1 MLFIFRNISRSSGFI
16 DSDTTVSP
24 YDQAM
29 DLSQH
34 IPAAAD
40 FCATRR
46 QFLNR
51 FGMGFGALSLAS
63 ILGPNAATSAHA
75 SASLSPLAPKQ
86 PHFTATA
93 KRVIHIFTQGGP
105 SHIDTWDPKPEM
117 IKYVG
122 QDVPLIGG
130 MPLPPQ
136 YKFTKMGQSGVE
148 VSELFP
154 KIGESIDDI
163 AVIRSMKTDIP
174 AHEFATV
181 MMNTGSGRLVKPSVG
196 SWALYGL
203 GSENQNLP
211 GFVAIGGGL
220 GGATN
225 WRSAF
230 LPGAFQ
236 GTLVSTVSAP
246 AEKIIANIKSYHAS
260 LGEQRRQLDLL
271 KALNDQ
277 HSEQIN
283 RESALEARIQSF
295 ELAFNMQTEAMDVFD
310 VSKEPASIREMYGD
324 SETGRR
330 MLVAR
335 RLVENG
341 VRFVQV
347 WAGGWDHHTDVKGNL
362 AKQAEAVD
370 QPVGALLKDLKQRG
384 MLKDTLVVWGG
395 EFGRTPR
402 HDKGA
407 RGEPGR
413 DHHNKAFC
421 TWMAGGG
428 VKGGQAYGATDD
440 FGYDVVENKVHVH
453 DLHAT
458 MLHLLGFDH
467 EKLTYR
473 YNGRDFRL
481 TDVYGS
487 VVKAL
492 LA

>member
-1 MLFIFRNISRSSGFI
+1 M
-16 DSDTTVSP
+16 
-24 YDQAM
+24 A
-29 DLSQH
+29 
-34 IPAAAD
+34 
-40 FCATRR
+40 
-46 QFLNR
+46 
-51 FGMGFGALSLAS
+51 
-63 ILGPNAATSAHA
+63 
-75 SASLSPLAPKQ
+75 
-86 PHFTATA
+86 
-93 KRVIHIFTQGGP
+93 
-105 SHIDTWDPKPEM
+105 
-117 IKYVG
+117 KYVG
-122 QDVPLIGG
+122 QDLSQIGG
-130 MPLPPQ
+130 LPLPSQ
-136 YKFTKMGQSGVE
+136 SNFQKRGQSGIE
-148 VSELFP
+148 VSDLFP
-154 KIGESIDDI
+154 KIGDHIDDI
-163 AVIRSMKTDIP
+163 AVIRSMTTDIP
-174 AHEFATV
+174 AHDFATL

-196 SWALYGL
+196 SWTLYGL

-211 GFVAIGGGL
+211 GFVALGGGL

-230 LPGAFQ
+230 LPGAYQ

-260 LGEQRRQLDLL
+260 LEEQRKQLDLL
-271 KALNDQ
+271 RTFNEA
-277 HSEQIN
+277 HAEQLN
-283 RESALEARIQSF
+283 REAALESRIQSF
-295 ELAFNMQTEAMDVFD
+295 ELAFKMQTEAMEVFD
-310 VSKEPASIREMYGD
+310 SSREPQNIRDMYGD

-335 RLVENG
+335 RLVEHG

-362 AKQAEAVD
+362 QKQAEMID
-370 QPVGALLKDLKQRG
+370 QPVGALLRDLKQRD
-384 MLKDTLVVWGG
+384 MLKDTLIVWGG

-421 TWMAGGG
+421 AWMAGGG
-428 VKGGQAYGATDD
+428 VKGGQVYGTTDE

-481 TDVYGS
+481 TDVYGN

-492 LA
+492 IA

>member
-1 MLFIFRNISRSSGFI
+1 MNISQHRPSS
-16 DSDTTVSP
+16 
-24 YDQAM
+24 A
-29 DLSQH
+29 DL
-34 IPAAAD
+34 
-40 FCATRR
+40 CVTRR

-51 FGMGFGALSLAS
+51 FGMGFGALSLAGL
-63 ILGPNAATSAHA
+63 LGDTAHA
-75 SASLSPLAPKQ
+75 SANLSPLVAHA
-86 PHFTATA
+86 PHFPGKA
-93 KRVIHIFTQGGP
+93 KRVIHIFSQGGP
-105 SHIDTWDPKPEM
+105 SHIDTWDPKPGM
-117 IKYVG
+117 SKYAG

-130 MPLPPQ
+130 LPLPSVFDF
-136 YKFTKMGQSGVE
+136 KKTGKSGVE
-148 VSELFP
+148 VSEIFP

-163 AVIRSMKTDIP
+163 AVIRSMTTDVP
-174 AHEFATV
+174 AHEFATLV
-181 MMNTGSGRLVKPSVG
+181 MNTGSGRLVKPSMG

-203 GSENQNLP
+203 GTENQNLP
-211 GFVAIGGGL
+211 GFIALGGGL

-236 GTLVSTVSAP
+236 GTLVNNVSQP
-246 AEKIIANIKSYHAS
+246 VEKIIENIKSHYAT
-260 LGEQRRQLDLL
+260 LAEQRKQLDLL
-271 KALNDQ
+271 KQLNEM
-277 HSEQIN
+277 HAEQLK

-295 ELAFNMQTEAMDVFD
+295 ELAFKMQTEATDVFD
-310 VSKEPASIREMYGD
+310 VTKEPQHIRDMYGD
-324 SETGRR
+324 SETARR
-330 MLVAR
+330 LLISR

-362 AKQAEAVD
+362 RKQAENID
-370 QPVGALLKDLKQRG
+370 QPIGALLKDLKQRD

-413 DHHNKAFC
+413 DHHHRAFC
-421 TWMAGGG
+421 SWMAGGG
-428 VKGGQAYGATDD
+428 VKGGQAYGQTDE
-440 FGYDVVENKVHVH
+440 FGYDVVDDKVHVH

-458 MLHLLGFDH
+458 ILHLLGFDH

-481 TDVYGS
+481 TDVYGN
-487 VVKAL
+487 VVKDLIA
-492 LA
+492 

>member
-1 MLFIFRNISRSSGFI
+1 
-16 DSDTTVSP
+16 
-24 YDQAM
+24 M
-29 DLSQH
+29 DITQH
-34 IPAAAD
+34 LPSAAD

-51 FGMGFGALSLAS
+51 FGMGFGALSLGALLGQAS
-63 ILGPNAATSAHA
+63 SGTAQAAA
-75 SASLSPLAPKQ
+75 ASLSPMAPKSG
-86 PHFTATA
+86 HFPGTA

-105 SHIDTWDPKPEM
+105 SHIDTWDPKPGM
-117 IKYVG
+117 AAHVG
-122 QDVPLIGG
+122 KDVPEIGG
-130 MPLPPQ
+130 LPLPSQFPF
-136 YKFTKMGQSGVE
+136 KKMGQSGTE
-148 VSELFP
+148 VSSLFP
-154 KIGESIDDI
+154 KIGESIDEI

-181 MMNTGSGRLVKPSVG
+181 MMHTGSGRLVKPSMG

-211 GFVAIGGGL
+211 GFVALGGGL

-236 GTLVSTVSAP
+236 GTLVSSVSLP
-246 AEKIIANIKSYHAS
+246 AEKIIANIKSSHAN
-260 LGEQRRQLDLL
+260 LGDQRKQLDLL
-271 KALNDQ
+271 RSINEQ
-277 HSEQIN
+277 HAEQLQ
-283 RESALEARIQSF
+283 REAVLESRIQSF
-295 ELAFNMQTEAMDVFD
+295 ELAFKMQTEAVDVFD
-310 VSKEPASIREMYGD
+310 VTKEPESTRAMYGD
-324 SETGRR
+324 TEIGRR

-362 AKQAEAVD
+362 EKQAGIID
-370 QPVGALLKDLKQRG
+370 QPVGALLRDLKQRG
-384 MLKDTLVVWGG
+384 MLDDTLVVWGG

-413 DHHNKAFC
+413 DHHHKAFC
-421 TWMAGGG
+421 SWMAGGG
-428 VKGGQAYGATDD
+428 IKGGQVHGATDE
-440 FGYDVVENKVHVH
+440 FGYDVTENPVHVH

-458 MLHLLGFDH
+458 ILHLLGFDH

-481 TDVYGS
+481 TDVYGN
-487 VVKAL
+487 VVKGL

>member
-1 MLFIFRNISRSSGFI
+1 
-16 DSDTTVSP
+16 
-24 YDQAM
+24 M
-29 DLSQH
+29 DITQH
-34 IPAAAD
+34 TPSAAD

-51 FGMGFGALSLAS
+51 FGMGFGALSLGA
-63 ILGPNAATSAHA
+63 ILGQTTAGGAHA
-75 SASLSPLAPKQ
+75 ASGLSPMTPRSG
-86 PHFTATA
+86 HFPGTA

-105 SHIDTWDPKPEM
+105 SHIDTWDPKPGM
-117 IKYVG
+117 AAHVG
-122 QDVPLIGG
+122 KDIPEIGG
-130 MPLPPQ
+130 LPLPSLFPF
-136 YKFTKMGQSGVE
+136 KKMGQSGTE
-148 VSELFP
+148 VSSLFP
-154 KIGESIDDI
+154 KIGESIDEI

-181 MMNTGSGRLVKPSVG
+181 MMHTGSGRLVKPSMG

-211 GFVAIGGGL
+211 GFVALGGGL

-236 GTLVSTVSAP
+236 GTLVSSVSAP
-246 AEKIIANIKSYHAS
+246 ADKIIANIRSAHAN
-260 LGEQRRQLDLL
+260 LGDQRKQLDLL
-271 KALNDQ
+271 RSLNEQ
-277 HSEQIN
+277 HAEQLN
-283 RESALEARIQSF
+283 REAVLEARIQSF
-295 ELAFNMQTEAMDVFD
+295 ELAFKMQTEAVDVFD
-310 VSKEPASIREMYGD
+310 VNKEPESIRAMYGD
-324 SETGRR
+324 TEIGRR

-362 AKQAEAVD
+362 EKQADLID
-370 QPVGALLKDLKQRG
+370 QPVGALLRDLKQRG
-384 MLKDTLVVWGG
+384 MLEDTLVVWGG

-413 DHHNKAFC
+413 DHHHKAFC
-421 TWMAGGG
+421 SWMAGGG
-428 VKGGQAYGATDD
+428 VKGGQVHGATDE
-440 FGYDVVENKVHVH
+440 FGYDVTENPVHVH

-458 MLHLLGFDH
+458 ILHLLGFDH

-481 TDVYGS
+481 TDVYGN
-487 VVKAL
+487 VVKGL

>member
-1 MLFIFRNISRSSGFI
+1 MNISQHRPS
-16 DSDTTVSP
+16 
-24 YDQAM
+24 QA
-29 DLSQH
+29 DL
-34 IPAAAD
+34 
-40 FCATRR
+40 CVTRR

-63 ILGPNAATSAHA
+63 LLGETAHA
-75 SASLSPLAPKQ
+75 TANLSPTAAHA
-86 PHFTATA
+86 PHFPATA
-93 KRVIHIFTQGGP
+93 KRVIHIFSQGGP
-105 SHIDTWDPKPEM
+105 SHIDTWDPKPGM
-117 IKYVG
+117 SKYAG

-130 MPLPPQ
+130 LPLPSVFNFS
-136 YKFTKMGQSGVE
+136 KSGKSGVE
-148 VSELFP
+148 VSEIFP

-163 AVIRSMKTDIP
+163 AVIRSMTTDVP
-174 AHEFATV
+174 AHEFATL
-181 MMNTGSGRLVKPSVG
+181 MMNTGSGRLVKPSMG

-203 GSENQNLP
+203 GTVNQNLP
-211 GFVAIGGGL
+211 GFIALGGGL

-236 GTLVSTVSAP
+236 GTLVSNVSQP
-246 AEKIIANIKSYHAS
+246 VEKIIENIKSHYAT
-260 LGEQRRQLDLL
+260 LEQQRKQLDLL
-271 KALNDQ
+271 KQLNEM
-277 HSEQIN
+277 HAEQLK

-295 ELAFNMQTEAMDVFD
+295 ELAFKMQTEATDVFD
-310 VSKEPASIREMYGD
+310 VTKEPQHIRDMYGD
-324 SETGRR
+324 SEIARR
-330 MLVAR
+330 MLISR

-347 WAGGWDHHTDVKGNL
+347 WAGGWDHHTDVKGSL
-362 AKQAEAVD
+362 RKQAEQVD
-370 QPVGALLKDLKQRG
+370 QPIGALLKDLKQRD

-413 DHHNKAFC
+413 DHHHRAFC
-421 TWMAGGG
+421 SWMAGGG
-428 VKGGQAYGATDD
+428 VKGGQAYGQTDE
-440 FGYDVVENKVHVH
+440 FGYDVVDNKVHVH

-458 MLHLLGFDH
+458 ILQLLGFDH

-481 TDVYGS
+481 TDVFGN
-487 VVKAL
+487 VVKDLIA
-492 LA
+492 

>member
-1 MLFIFRNISRSSGFI
+1 
-16 DSDTTVSP
+16 
-24 YDQAM
+24 M
-29 DLSQH
+29 DITQH
-34 IPAAAD
+34 LPSAAD

-51 FGMGFGALSLAS
+51 FGMGFGALSLGSLLSQAS
-63 ILGPNAATSAHA
+63 SGTAQAAAG
-75 SASLSPLAPKQ
+75 LSPMTPRAG
-86 PHFTATA
+86 HFPGTA

-105 SHIDTWDPKPEM
+105 SHIDTWDPKPGM
-117 IKYVG
+117 VAHVG
-122 QDVPLIGG
+122 KDVPEIGG
-130 MPLPPQ
+130 LPLPSQFPF
-136 YKFTKMGQSGVE
+136 KKMGQSGTE
-148 VSELFP
+148 VSSLFP
-154 KIGESIDDI
+154 KIGESIDEI

-181 MMNTGSGRLVKPSVG
+181 MMHTGSGRLVKPSMG

-211 GFVAIGGGL
+211 GFVALGGGL

-236 GTLVSTVSAP
+236 GTLVSSVSAP
-246 AEKIIANIKSYHAS
+246 AEKIIANIKSSHAN
-260 LGEQRRQLDLL
+260 LMDQRKQLDLL
-271 KALNDQ
+271 RALNEQ
-277 HSEQIN
+277 HAEQLN
-283 RESALEARIQSF
+283 RESVLEARIQSF
-295 ELAFNMQTEAMDVFD
+295 ELAFKMQTEAVDVFD
-310 VSKEPASIREMYGD
+310 VNKEPENIRSMYGD
-324 SETGRR
+324 SEIGRR

-362 AKQAEAVD
+362 EKQAALID
-370 QPVGALLKDLKQRG
+370 QPVGALLRDLKQRG
-384 MLKDTLVVWGG
+384 MLEDTLVVWGG

-413 DHHNKAFC
+413 DHHHKAFC
-421 TWMAGGG
+421 SWMAGGG
-428 VKGGQAYGATDD
+428 VKGGQVHGATDE
-440 FGYDVVENKVHVH
+440 FGYDVTENPVHVH

-458 MLHLLGFDH
+458 ILHLLGFDH
-467 EKLTYR
+467 EKLTHR

-481 TDVYGS
+481 TDVYGN
-487 VVKAL
+487 VVKGL